1 MSDTTLQKAPPALSI
16 VVPVRDRWDDT
27 FQLLLT
33 LARMPLRLPL
43 EIVVVDD
50 GSKDE
55 SKIALPR
62 LEGPILH
69 QNEEPL
75 GLVRAAN
82 QGAALAR
89 APFLLF
95 LTQGAIPEEGPIL
108 ALLAA
113 LEEDPDLSAAGPC
126 LRNRDLLGPA
136 PDADAATAFGARTG
150 QFGKAGLPP
159 LPALP
164 LQGLLLRTRTF
175 REVGASTPPSA
186 TGFPRSTC
194 AGDCRTAGAGSPG
207 SRAPFSTSP
216 HPPASSRASATT
228 PSSPS
233 DGTSASVG
241 RGFPKRR
248 A

>member
-175 REVGASTPPSA
+175 REVGGFDASFRDGLSEVDLCWRLQDRGGRIARIEGALLDVTAP
-186 TGFPRSTC
+186 
-194 AGDCRTAGAGSPG
+194 AGEL
-207 SRAPFSTSP
+207 
-216 HPPASSRASATT
+216 ASERDDALLAERW
-228 PSSPS
+228 
-233 DGTSASVG
+233 TSASVG